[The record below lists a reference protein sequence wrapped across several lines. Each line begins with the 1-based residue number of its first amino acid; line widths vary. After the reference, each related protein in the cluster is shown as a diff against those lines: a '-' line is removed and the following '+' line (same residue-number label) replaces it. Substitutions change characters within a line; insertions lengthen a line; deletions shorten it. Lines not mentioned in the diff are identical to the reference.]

1 MLPQTEPTT
10 LQAGDTLAWRVS
22 LPAYPADDG
31 WMLSY
36 RLINADTRIDIVST
50 ADADDPRRHAVQIAA
65 AVSAQYAP
73 GTYSLVRVVTRGAE
87 RYTLSQGEIRVLP
100 DLAGADAPVD
110 ARSTARRALADLRA
124 ALARWLSSNGVVS
137 EYEIAGRRMRFAT
150 AEDIR
155 KRISLAENEVA
166 REDAEQR
173 LAAGLGGRR
182 RVMVRF

>member
-1 MLPQTEPTT
+1 M
-10 LQAGDTLAWRVS
+10 V
-22 LPAYPADDG
+22 
-31 WMLSY
+31 
-36 RLINADTRIDIVST
+36 
-50 ADADDPRRHAVQIAA
+50 
-65 AVSAQYAP
+65 
-73 GTYSLVRVVTRGAE
+73 
-87 RYTLSQGEIRVLP
+87 IRVWRHP
-100 DLAGADAPVD
+100 RPQQVAGRCVGQWDAPVD

-124 ALARWLSSNGVVS
+124 ALARWLSSNGVVA
-137 EYEIAGRRMRFAT
+137 EYEIAGRRMRFAS

>member
-1 MLPQTEPTT
+1 MLPQTEPTI

-31 WMLSY
+31 WVLSY
-36 RLINADTRIDIVST
+36 RLINADQRIDIVSLP
-50 ADADDPRRHAVQIAA
+50 AVDMPQLHAVQVAA
-65 AVSAQYAP
+65 SVSAEYKP
-73 GTYSLVRVVTRGAE
+73 GTYSLVRVVTRGTE
-87 RYTLSQGEIRVLP
+87 RYTLSQGEITVLP
-100 DLAGADAPVD
+100 DLAGADGPVD

-124 ALARWLSSNGVVS
+124 ALARWLSSNGVVA

-155 KRISLAENEVA
+155 KRISLAESEVA